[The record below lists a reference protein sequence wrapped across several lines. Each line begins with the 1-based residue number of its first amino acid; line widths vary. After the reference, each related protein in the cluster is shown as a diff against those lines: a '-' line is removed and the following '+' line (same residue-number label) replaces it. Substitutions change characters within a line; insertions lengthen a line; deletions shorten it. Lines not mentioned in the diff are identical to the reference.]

1 MRVGELSRRTGVG
14 VSTLR
19 AWEARFHFLSPERS
33 TAGHRLY
40 ADADV
45 ERVNAVLRL
54 VGEGFT
60 LPAAIARVSSA
71 GAGALLNGQGE
82 VLLYGQVLQAVDQGV
97 WVMRDGRSRYANR
110 RMGELMGCS
119 IDELLQTPVD
129 DLFGPVPA
137 PEVKARRATL
147 RYG

>member
-19 AWEARFHFLSPERS
+19 AWEARFHFLTPERS
-33 TAGHRLY
+33 PAGHRLY

-45 ERVNAVLRL
+45 ERVMAVLRL
-54 VGEGFT
+54 VGEGLT

-71 GAGALLNGQGE
+71 GLGALLEGQGE
-82 VLLYGQVLQAVDQGV
+82 ALLYGQVLQSVSQGV

-110 RMGELMGCS
+110 RMAELMGCLL
-119 IDELLQTPVD
+119 DELLLAPVD
-129 DLFGPVPA
+129 ELF
-137 PEVKARRATL
+137 
-147 RYG
+147 